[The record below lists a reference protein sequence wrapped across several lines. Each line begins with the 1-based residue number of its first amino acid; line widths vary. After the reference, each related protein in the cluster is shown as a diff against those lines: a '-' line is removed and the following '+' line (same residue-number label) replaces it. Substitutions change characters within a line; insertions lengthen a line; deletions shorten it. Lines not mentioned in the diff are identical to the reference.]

1 MSTTHATGWCGTGG
15 GFTGLLGECGS
26 RCARVM
32 VGEDVHAGKIS
43 YCIAEEQME
52 DEVTPFAGGR
62 SPDMMV
68 STPVPK
74 GILSE
79 TRRGAGSGASPW
91 KQVKFHSTLP
101 EGFPERLTQQGKAF
115 TQRGGDLRGINLL
128 LLVLACIWLARL
140 LFVFTKAVSNMMHE
154 EF

>member
-1 MSTTHATGWCGTGG
+1 
-15 GFTGLLGECGS
+15 
-26 RCARVM
+26 
-32 VGEDVHAGKIS
+32 
-43 YCIAEEQME
+43 ME

-140 LFVFTKAVSNMMHE
+140 LFVFTKAVSNMMHD